1 MAALLGFIRM
11 ALGGIILMMLGTK
24 LDVQMAFMGS
34 NGVPIPYVEML
45 FVFAGT
51 FGAGVLRAPFGDTI
65 NAYKDLGRV
74 FIYSPPDPLALVN
87 EIVEL
92 ANVNRRDGPIAMQ
105 NIEIK
110 NELLKNATNMVVD
123 GVDGR

>member
-1 MAALLGFIRM
+1 MAALLGFIM
-11 ALGGIILMMLGTK
+11 ALGGIFLMMLGTK

-110 NELLKNATNMVVD
+110 NPLLQTLLTWLSM
-123 GVDGR
+123 G